1 MLAIYYKIIIGYID
15 KKMIKIIKNLKNNR
29 ILYLAIGFTLVFFLY
44 LTLALF
50 PASSCFKLDIGS
62 NSLGLSFSYTK
73 DMVQSFFESR
83 TQDQLLCYS
92 QFLQMWDPI
101 LSLVSTMMFGSWIV
115 CLFKNKRLFLIAPTI
130 LGMIADWSENYTELL
145 MIETYL
151 NSSTISETLVSLG
164 SGINS
169 FKFAMIGLTYLII
182 LTGIMIALKIF
193 LTNLLF
199 RKKKP

>member
-1 MLAIYYKIIIGYID
+1 MKHF
-15 KKMIKIIKNLKNNR
+15 KNHR
-29 ILYLAIGFTLVFFLY
+29 TLYFAIGSTFVFFLY
-44 LTLALF
+44 LIFALVPF
-50 PASSCFKLDIGS
+50 SSCFRLDVGS

-73 DMVQSFFESR
+73 DMVQNFFESR

-199 RKKKP
+199 RKKTP

>member
-1 MLAIYYKIIIGYID
+1 M

-29 ILYLAIGFTLVFFLY
+29 ILYLAIGFTLVFFFY
-44 LTLALF
+44 LILVLV
-50 PASSCFKLDIGS
+50 PASSCFRLDVGS

-101 LSLVSTMMFGSWIV
+101 LSLVSTVMFGSWIV

-130 LGMIADWSENYTELL
+130 LSMIADWSENYTELL

-182 LTGIMIALKIF
+182 LIGIIIALKIF
-193 LTNLLF
+193 LTNLIF
-199 RKKKP
+199 RKKTPQ

>member
-1 MLAIYYKIIIGYID
+1 M
-15 KKMIKIIKNLKNNR
+15 MIKIIKNFKNNR
-29 ILYLAIGFTLVFFLY
+29 ILYLAIGFTLVFFFY
-44 LTLALF
+44 LILVLV
-50 PASSCFKLDIGS
+50 PASSCFRLDVGS

-73 DMVQSFFESR
+73 DMVQNFFESR

-130 LGMIADWSENYTELL
+130 LSMIADWSENYTELL

-182 LTGIMIALKIF
+182 LIGIIITLRAL
-193 LTNLLF
+193 LTNLIF
-199 RKKKP
+199 KKKHNNKKK